1 MYKVISKKSKKIK
14 KRTDL
19 LKSVLPLNQSYE
31 LSPITM
37 KNLITKMDN
46 ILIKFLQCLLNLVN
60 LLYNKDLVI
69 INLKLICFL
78 LAFILLCYYH
88 PMFSKLNFEYL
99 NVGFYHFLNVEKI

>member
-60 LLYNKDLVI
+60 LLYNKLLVI
-69 INLKLICFL
+69 IDLNLICFL
-78 LAFILLCYYH
+78 LVIIPTSDTIIQCFQ
-88 PMFSKLNFEYL
+88 N
-99 NVGFYHFLNVEKI
+99 